1 MPKHEEV
8 SASVFVTDNEFEPV
22 ERDPNDD
29 AVRARV
35 LNAQQRVT
43 ARQASLDPGDGLDF
57 Y

>member
-1 MPKHEEV
+1 MPEHEEV
-8 SASVFVTDNEFEPV
+8 SPPVFVADNEFEPV

-35 LNAQQRVT
+35 LNAQQRLA
-43 ARQASLDPGDGLDF
+43 ARQASLDPCDGLDF

>member
-1 MPKHEEV
+1 MPEHEEV
-8 SASVFVTDNEFEPV
+8 SPPVFVADNEFEPV
-22 ERDPNDD
+22 ERDPTDD

-35 LNAQQRVT
+35 LNAQQRLA